1 MRTIILCLLSY
12 LTLLSHTH
20 AILNI
25 EIIGGTEKGG
35 QPLAI
40 VPFQT
45 RIPTPPQDIAQIVSD
60 DLHRSG
66 RFAIMPV
73 HDLPEQPYESNQI
86 NYSVWQAVGMPHL
99 VIGRIANQAGGGYTI
114 EFELIDVVKR
124 QAITGF
130 RYTAKQQ
137 ALREAAHQISDEI
150 YQTLTGERGVFS
162 TRIAYVTLQRQ
173 GKNKQSHLYVADA
186 DGANP
191 RLMLKTG
198 QPILSPSWSPDGQRI
213 AYVTY
218 DINQKSK
225 QMTVY
230 IQQISTG
237 ERTRISA
244 KPGLNTAPAWSPD
257 GKRLALTLSKDGNPE
272 IYIMNLQTRALTR
285 LTRNPAIDTEP
296 EWSPDGKSLVF
307 TSDRGGQP
315 QIYRIST
322 NGGKARRLTF
332 QGKYNARPRFSP
344 DGRKLAL
351 LHNGGNGYQ
360 IAVLNIENKQLKTL
374 TQTRLDE
381 SPSFAPNG
389 SMILYTTGPSLSA
402 VSIDGRVR
410 QRLAEDVG
418 GEVREP
424 AWSPYFKKLPKE

>member
-12 LTLLSHTH
+12 VVLLSHAH
-20 AILNI
+20 AVLTI
-25 EIIGGTEKGG
+25 EIIGGTEEGG
-35 QPLAI
+35 QPIAI
-40 VPFQT
+40 VPFSLQT
-45 RIPTPPQDIAQIVSD
+45 SMSTPPQDIAQIVSD

-73 HDLPEQPYESNQI
+73 HSLPEQPSDTNQI
-86 NYSVWQAVGMPHL
+86 NSSLWQAVGMPHL
-99 VIGRIANQAGGGYTI
+99 VIGRIASQVKNSYTI
-114 EFELIDVVKR
+114 EFELFDVLKG
-124 QAITGF
+124 QAMLGF
-130 RYTAKQQ
+130 RYTANKQS
-137 ALREAAHQISDEI
+137 LREVAHQISDEI
-150 YQTLTGERGVFS
+150 YQALTGERGVFS
-162 TRIAYVTLQRQ
+162 TRIVYVTLQGQ
-173 GKNKQSHLYVADA
+173 GKKKQYHLYVADA

-198 QPILSPSWSPDGQRI
+198 EPIFSPSWSPDGRRI

-218 DINQKSK
+218 DTNKRTK
-225 QMTVY
+225 QMAVY
-230 IQQISTG
+230 IQEISTG
-237 ERTRISA
+237 KRTRISS
-244 KPGLNTAPAWSPD
+244 KRGLNTAPAWSPD
-257 GKRLALTLSKDGNPE
+257 GKRLALTLSKDGNSE
-272 IYIMNLQTRALTR
+272 IYIINLQTRALTR
-285 LTRNPAIDTEP
+285 ITRNPAIDTEP

-307 TSDRGGQP
+307 TSDRGGHP
-315 QIYRIST
+315 QIYRISV
-322 NGGKARRLTF
+322 NGGKAQRITF
-332 QGKYNARPRFSP
+332 KGIYNARPRFSP
-344 DGRKLAL
+344 DGRQLAL

-360 IAVLNIENKQLKTL
+360 IAVLNLENKQLTKL

-424 AWSPYFKKLPKE
+424 AWSPYFNK

>member
-1 MRTIILCLLSY
+1 MRTLILCLLSY
-12 LTLLSHTH
+12 LALLNHAH

-25 EIIGGTEKGG
+25 EIIGGTEEGG
-35 QPLAI
+35 LPIAI
-40 VPFQT
+40 VPFGLQAG
-45 RIPTPPQDIAQIVSD
+45 ISAPPQDIAKIVSD

-66 RFAIMPV
+66 RFAIKPV
-73 HDLPEQPYESNQI
+73 HNLPQQPSYSNQI
-86 NYSVWQAVGMPHL
+86 NFSLWQTVGMPHL
-99 VIGRIANQAGGGYTI
+99 VIGRIASNVQNRYTV
-114 EFELIDVVKR
+114 EFELIDVVRGK
-124 QAITGF
+124 AMIGF
-130 RYTAKQQ
+130 RYTANPQS
-137 ALREAAHQISDEI
+137 LREVAHQISDEI
-150 YQTLTGERGVFS
+150 YQALTGERGVFS
-162 TRIAYVTLQRQ
+162 TRIVYVTLRGRGRQ
-173 GKNKQSHLYVADA
+173 KQYHLYVADA

-191 RLMLKTG
+191 RLMLKTSE
-198 QPILSPSWSPDGQRI
+198 PIFSPCWSPDGQRI

-218 DINQKSK
+218 DSTQKTK
-225 QMTVY
+225 QMAVY
-230 IQQISTG
+230 IQELSTG
-237 ERTRISA
+237 RRTRISN

-257 GKRLALTLSKDGNPE
+257 GKRLALTLSKDGDPE
-272 IYIMNLQTRALTR
+272 IYIMNLQNRALTR

-315 QIYRIST
+315 QIYRISA
-322 NGGKARRLTF
+322 NGGNVQRLTF

-344 DGRKLAL
+344 DGRQLAL

-360 IAVLNIENKQLKTL
+360 IAVLNLESGQLKRL
-374 TQTRLDE
+374 TQTKLDE

-389 SMILYTTGPSLSA
+389 GMILYTAGPSLAA

-424 AWSPYFKKLPKE
+424 AWSPFFNK